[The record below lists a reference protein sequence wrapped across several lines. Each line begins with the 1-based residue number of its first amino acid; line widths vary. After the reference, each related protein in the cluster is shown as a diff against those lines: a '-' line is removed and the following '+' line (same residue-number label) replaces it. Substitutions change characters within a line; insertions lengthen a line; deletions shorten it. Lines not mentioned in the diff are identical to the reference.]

1 MKIKNKLPEPLE
13 SMLRF
18 IEMLLITLLTVCL
31 VFTYLLRI
39 VEVSGDSMS
48 TTLETGEKVIMTSF
62 CKNPKQGDI
71 VVFYAADAV
80 TLDDEGELV
89 VSAGIR
95 RNLMKRVIAAEG
107 QTVNFDFSAGK
118 VYVDGKELNESY
130 ISGLTHSDQG
140 AFTGKYPITVPEG
153 YVFVMGDNRRASI
166 DSRAKELG
174 FVPTED
180 IIGKVIFRLSPFGF
194 IDD

>member
-1 MKIKNKLPEPLE
+1 
-13 SMLRF
+13 MLF
-18 IEMLLITLLTVCL
+18 ITLLIVSL

-48 TTLETGEKVIMTSF
+48 STLESGDKVIMTSG
-62 CKNPKQGDI
+62 CNRPKQGDI
-71 VVFYAADAV
+71 IVFYASGAV
-80 TLDDEGELV
+80 TLDDNSKIV

-95 RNLMKRVIAAEG
+95 QNLMKRVIAAEG
-107 QTVNFDFSAGK
+107 QTVNFDFASGK
-118 VYVDGKELNESY
+118 VYVDGRELDEPY

-140 AFTGKYPITVPEG
+140 AFTGKYPVTVPEG

-166 DSRAKELG
+166 DSRASELG
-174 FVPTED
+174 FVPVDD
-180 IIGKVIFRLSPFGF
+180 IIGRVVFRISPFGL

>member
-1 MKIKNKLPEPLE
+1 MKRKNKFPGVLAAV
-13 SMLRF
+13 SGF
-18 IEMLLITLLTVCL
+18 IEMLFITLLVVSL

-48 TTLETGEKVIMTSF
+48 STLESGDKVIMTSR
-62 CKNPKQGDI
+62 CRHPKQGDI
-71 VVFYAADAV
+71 IVFYASRAV
-80 TLDDEGELV
+80 ILDDNSEIV

-95 RNLMKRVIAAEG
+95 QNLMKRVIAAEG
-107 QTVNFDFSAGK
+107 QTVDFDFAAGR
-118 VYVDGKELNESY
+118 VYVDGRELDEPY

-140 AFTGKYPITVPEG
+140 AFTGKYPVTVPDG

-166 DSRAKELG
+166 DSRASELG
-174 FVPTED
+174 FVPIDD
-180 IIGKVIFRLSPFGF
+180 IIGRVVFSISPFGF